1 MLIGLGGGAASSVN
15 SGASSADLDFASVQR
30 GNPEIQRRAQ
40 EVIDRCSARWN
51 LNPILLIHD
60 VGAGGLSNAVPE
72 AVAHTPGRGAV
83 IDLAAIPNDEPG
95 MSPMELWC
103 NESQERYVLCIDAG
117 KLEDFA
123 KICERE
129 RCPFAVIGE
138 IDGTG
143 VLVLEDRKNG
153 TRPVD
158 MPLDV
163 LLGKA
168 PKMLREVRTVKPP
181 QAPLALADID
191 LRDAAYRLLR
201 FPAVADKTFLI
212 SIGDR
217 TVGGMISRDQMVG
230 PWQVPVADVAVRRGH
245 GHGRAHA
252 GGGARRAGIGPSRR
266 GRGADQHPRRG
277 YRPAVERAALG
288 QLDGGLRRAG

>member
-1 MLIGLGGGAASSVN
+1 MG
-15 SGASSADLDFASVQR
+15 SGTSSADLDFASVQR

-51 LNPILLIHD
+51 HNPILLIHD

-83 IDLAAIPNDEPG
+83 IDLRAIPNDEPG

-103 NESQERYVLCIDAG
+103 NESQERYVLVRRRGAARRFRGDLPARA
-117 KLEDFA
+117 LSRSPSSA
-123 KICERE
+123 RSTP
-129 RCPFAVIGE
+129 R
-138 IDGTG
+138 G
-143 VLVLEDRKNG
+143 VLVLEDRKHG

-158 MPLDV
+158 MPLEV

-168 PKMLREVRTVKPP
+168 PKMLRDVRRVTPP
-181 QAPLALADID
+181 QTPLALATSICAT
-191 LRDAAYRLLR
+191 RPTALLR

-230 PWQVPVADVAVRRGH
+230 PWQVPVADVAVTLSDYFG
-245 GHGRAHA
+245 HA
-252 GGGARRAGIGPSRR
+252 GEAMAMGERTPVAVLDAPASGGSRWARR
-266 GRGADQHPRRG
+266 
-277 YRPAVERAALG
+277 
-288 QLDGGLRRAG
+288 